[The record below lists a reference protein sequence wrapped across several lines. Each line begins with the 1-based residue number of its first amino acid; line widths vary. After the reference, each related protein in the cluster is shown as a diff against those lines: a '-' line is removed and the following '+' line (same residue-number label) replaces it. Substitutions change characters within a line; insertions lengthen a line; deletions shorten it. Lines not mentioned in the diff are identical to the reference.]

1 MVTSRDVAKLAGVSV
16 ATVSRVYSDSNAVT
30 DITARKVLD
39 AARQLGYIPNTVARS
54 LKSNP
59 SRTVGLASPLLTRP
73 QLPVPL
79 VLSSPTFLILF
90 STR

>member
-54 LKSNP
+54 
-59 SRTVGLASPLLTRP
+59 
-73 QLPVPL
+73 
-79 VLSSPTFLILF
+79 FLILF

>member
-39 AARQLGYIPNTVARS
+39 AARQLGYIPNTV
-54 LKSNP
+54 
-59 SRTVGLASPLLTRP
+59 
-73 QLPVPL
+73 PVPL